1 MAHRTKPTRRSR
13 TDWARVD
20 AMKDRQIDLSDI
32 QALGKSFFKHAVLW
46 PGTKQQI
53 TLRID
58 PDVLAFFRRKG
69 PRYQTMINAVLRRYM
84 EGEHKVSP

>member
-1 MAHRTKPTRRSR
+1 MSQQKKLTRKSR

-20 AMKDRQIDLSDI
+20 AMTNRQIDMSDI
-32 QALGKSFFKHAVLW
+32 PALGKSFFKRAVLW

-69 PRYQTMINAVLRRYM
+69 PRYQTKINAVLRRYM
-84 EGEHKVSP
+84 EGEHKLKP